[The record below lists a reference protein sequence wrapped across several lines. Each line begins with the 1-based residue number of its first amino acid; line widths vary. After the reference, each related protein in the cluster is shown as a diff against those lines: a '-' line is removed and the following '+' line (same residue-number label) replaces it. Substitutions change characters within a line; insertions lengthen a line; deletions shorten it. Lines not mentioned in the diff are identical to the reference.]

1 MDIARVFAAAVF
13 AAERA
18 AAKACKHGRQTTA
31 SDMVTAALIDLWG
44 RGAADGLTSKA
55 IQAIADKY
63 VRVDGRP
70 ASRGQSRSNATMWW
84 RYTANR
90 CRSDAM
96 LSAGWFSYVRE

>member
-63 VRVDGRP
+63 VRVDETGKPWPKPFERDNVV
-70 ASRGQSRSNATMWW
+70 ALHGK
-84 RYTANR
+84 
-90 CRSDAM
+90 
-96 LSAGWFSYVRE
+96 